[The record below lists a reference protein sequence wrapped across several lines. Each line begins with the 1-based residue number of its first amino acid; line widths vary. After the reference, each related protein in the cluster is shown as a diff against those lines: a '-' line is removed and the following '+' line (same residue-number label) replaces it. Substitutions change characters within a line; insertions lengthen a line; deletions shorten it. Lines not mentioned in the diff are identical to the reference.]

1 MCDHRM
7 EAIGMLVGRAKEVG
21 ALEDALAAV
30 RGGLSGAL
38 VLRGEVGIGK
48 TALLDW
54 AAGMAGDMRVT
65 RVAGAESE
73 IGLGFAGLHHL
84 LVPFLGGLD
93 LLPAPQRT
101 ALRSAFGLT
110 AGAPLDRFLVGLA
123 TLTLVTDAAASRP
136 VLCVVDNAQW
146 LDQASAEVLG
156 FVARRLLADR
166 VGMLFAVQDG
176 EGQAVAF
183 DGLPELP
190 VGQLSGRAAH
200 ELLAAAAGGPV
211 DPRVSE
217 RIVAETG
224 GNPLGLVE
232 FGGELTAEERSG
244 AVPLTGALRFGGRLE
259 KLYLSRVR
267 ALPADAQTLLLV
279 LAADQLGDPAKVWRA
294 AGRLGV
300 GPEAMELPAVERLVT
315 GAPGLQFQHPLMRSI
330 VYHGAPCA
338 ARWRVHEA
346 LAAVSDPVRDPD
358 RRAWHLAQAASGPDE
373 EVAGELER
381 SAGRARG
388 RGGWASSAAFLQR
401 SAELSPDAARRAR
414 RLVAAAEAR
423 LVAGQTSAA
432 RALLDS
438 AAPDLPD
445 PVVRARARRLEGD
458 ILFAA
463 GESATATSVLLDA
476 ALMIGPHDARLA
488 RDTLLDAL
496 SLIHI

>member
-1 MCDHRM
+1 
-7 EAIGMLVGRAKEVG
+7 MLVGRAKEVG

-48 TALLDW
+48 SALLDW

-73 IGLGFAGLHHL
+73 LGLGFAGLHQL
-84 LVPFLGGLD
+84 LVPFLDGLGR
-93 LLPAPQRT
+93 LPAPQRA
-101 ALRSAFGLT
+101 ALQSAFGLA
-110 AGAPLDRFLVGLA
+110 AGAPPDRFLVGLA

-190 VGQLSGRAAH
+190 VAELSERAAH
-200 ELLAAAAGGPV
+200 ELLAAAAGGPI

-217 RIVAETG
+217 RIVAETA

-232 FGGELTAEERSG
+232 FGRELTAGERSG

-259 KLYLSRVR
+259 QLYLSRVR

-279 LAADQLGDPAKVWRA
+279 LAADQLRDPAKIWRA
-294 AGRLGV
+294 A
-300 GPEAMELPAVERLVT
+300 
-315 GAPGLQFQHPLMRSI
+315 S
-330 VYHGAPCA
+330 
-338 ARWRVHEA
+338 
-346 LAAVSDPVRDPD
+346 
-358 RRAWHLAQAASGPDE
+358 
-373 EVAGELER
+373 
-381 SAGRARG
+381 
-388 RGGWASSAAFLQR
+388 
-401 SAELSPDAARRAR
+401 
-414 RLVAAAEAR
+414 
-423 LVAGQTSAA
+423 TSN
-432 RALLDS
+432 
-438 AAPDLPD
+438 
-445 PVVRARARRLEGD
+445 
-458 ILFAA
+458 
-463 GESATATSVLLDA
+463 SV
-476 ALMIGPHDARLA
+476 
-488 RDTLLDAL
+488 
-496 SLIHI
+496 